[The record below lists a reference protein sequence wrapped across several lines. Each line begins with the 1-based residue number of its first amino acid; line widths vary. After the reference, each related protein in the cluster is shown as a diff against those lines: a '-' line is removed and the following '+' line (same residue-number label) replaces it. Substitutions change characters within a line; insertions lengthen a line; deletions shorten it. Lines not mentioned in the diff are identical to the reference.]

1 MFDLPDKPIFLTGF
15 MATGKTRVGRIL
27 AGWLKRTFVD
37 TDELVVDA
45 AGKTIPEIF
54 EEGGET
60 AFRQLEHQAVIEA
73 SKMGNVIV
81 SLGGG
86 AITQERNWAVI
97 RKTGVC
103 LCFRAS
109 ADTIFERVSRK
120 RHERP
125 LLAGLDNEGLKNKI
139 EVMMAERERFYAR
152 ADAFATSTN
161 DHTPEDT
168 AETAL
173 IELQSVFGTTD
184 KQG

>member
-1 MFDLPDKPIFLTGF
+1 MNWWSMLLEKLFPRF
-15 MATGKTRVGRIL
+15 
-27 AGWLKRTFVD
+27 
-37 TDELVVDA
+37 
-45 AGKTIPEIF
+45 F
-54 EEGGET
+54 EQDGET

-73 SKMGNVIV
+73 SKMGNVII

-109 ADTIFERVSRK
+109 VDTIFERVSRK
-120 RHERP
+120 RDERP
-125 LLAGLDNEGLKNKI
+125 LLAGLDDEGLKNKI
-139 EVMMAERERFYAR
+139 EVMMADRERFYAR

-161 DHTPEDT
+161 DRTPEDT

-173 IELQSVFGTTD
+173 IELQRVLD
-184 KQG
+184 QG

>member
-1 MFDLPDKPIFLTGF
+1 MIPYRGRTPCLIYLINPYFHRFYGYWENQSRARF
-15 MATGKTRVGRIL
+15 GRV
-27 AGWLKRTFVD
+27 LKRTFVD

-54 EEGGET
+54 EQEGET

-86 AITQERNWAVI
+86 AITQERNWTVI

-109 ADTIFERVSRK
+109 VDTIMNGSAASAIKGPCWPGWMTRV
-120 RHERP
+120 
-125 LLAGLDNEGLKNKI
+125 
-139 EVMMAERERFYAR
+139 
-152 ADAFATSTN
+152 
-161 DHTPEDT
+161 
-168 AETAL
+168 
-173 IELQSVFGTTD
+173 
-184 KQG
+184 